1 MLNSQP
7 LGFYTPAQLIAD
19 AQRHD
24 VQVLSVDLIASAWEC
39 TLELIDARSFRVRL
53 GLCMIR
59 GLHQNDGMRIAAER
73 LGNGNY
79 KDQSDL
85 VRRCRLGQAVL
96 AILADSGA
104 MGSLSGNRR
113 AAYWQALGQ
122 DKSYTSLPLL
132 EAAGVDVDEPIP
144 DSLVPM
150 AQSEEVAADYATT
163 GLSLRG
169 HPVDFHRQK
178 LKELQVRTAVEL
190 GSLPHGRLVRVA
202 GLIVLRQRP
211 GTAKGITFV
220 TMEDETG
227 SINIVVRPKVW
238 ESHYLICKRSNA
250 WLVHGTLESRQGVI
264 HVVANFIDDLT
275 DSLGPLDIPSRDFR

>member
-1 MLNSQP
+1 
-7 LGFYTPAQLIAD
+7 
-19 AQRHD
+19 
-24 VQVLSVDLIASAWEC
+24 
-39 TLELIDARSFRVRL
+39 
-53 GLCMIR
+53 MIR
-59 GLHQNDGMRIAAER
+59 GLHQADGLKIAAQR
-73 LGNGNY
+73 RTHGAYN
-79 KDQSDL
+79 DQSEL
-85 VRRCRLGQAVL
+85 VRRCQLGQSVL

-132 EAAGVDVDEPIP
+132 EAAGVDVDDPIP
-144 DSLVPM
+144 ESLVPM
-150 AQSEEVAADYATT
+150 AESEEVAADYATT

-169 HPVDFHRQK
+169 HPMQFLREK
-178 LKELQVRTAVEL
+178 LQSLKVRTAL
-190 GSLPHGRLVRVA
+190 DLTNLRHGQLVRVA

-227 SINIVVRPKVW
+227 SINLVVRPKTW
-238 ESHYLICKRSNA
+238 ESHYLVCKQSNA

-264 HVVANFIDDLT
+264 HVVANFIEDLT
-275 DSLGPLDIPSRDFR
+275 ATVGPLEIPSRDFR